1 MYIFYWLMNAAIV
14 NSYILFKDASTAP
27 HKKKYGQIDFQ
38 HELAIGLINNYMGR
52 QLNPQAAPLYIGP
65 HAPTNFVNHQNVHMN
80 EDHVKTCKGHQKFE
94 GKRKCTVFGCQAC
107 NIFLCKTCHAK
118 WHSAQN

>member
-1 MYIFYWLMNAAIV
+1 
-14 NSYILFKDASTAP
+14 
-27 HKKKYGQIDFQ
+27 
-38 HELAIGLINNYMGR
+38 MGR
-52 QLNPQAAPLYIGP
+52 QLNPQTAPLYIGP

-94 GKRKCTVFGCQAC
+94 GKRKRSLGCQEC

-118 WHSAQN
+118 WHSAQTKSILKGSFTEFSGAMTNVKRTVFSSVNFID